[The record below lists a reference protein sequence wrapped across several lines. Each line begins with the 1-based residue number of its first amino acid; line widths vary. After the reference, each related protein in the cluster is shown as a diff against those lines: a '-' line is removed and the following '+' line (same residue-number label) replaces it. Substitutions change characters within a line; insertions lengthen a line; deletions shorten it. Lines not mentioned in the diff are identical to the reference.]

1 MFDSSALH
9 TLILH
14 TAAARAA
21 LAPDKQKK
29 WVMSPDSGK
38 MEESSCGY
46 SVPLMDCR
54 GNVHFLKARGV
65 DYTIYSNQREVPP
78 TASAVFTEMQGSAS
92 HAHQAAGMVDL
103 IIGQGYGMWHPQ
115 KVCDSWQT
123 EDNLTLM
130 RSEFPPRWMVR
141 ETVPT
146 ERKA

>member
-1 MFDSSALH
+1 
-9 TLILH
+9 
-14 TAAARAA
+14 
-21 LAPDKQKK
+21 
-29 WVMSPDSGK
+29 
-38 MEESSCGY
+38 
-46 SVPLMDCR
+46 
-54 GNVHFLKARGV
+54 
-65 DYTIYSNQREVPP
+65 
-78 TASAVFTEMQGSAS
+78 MQGSAS